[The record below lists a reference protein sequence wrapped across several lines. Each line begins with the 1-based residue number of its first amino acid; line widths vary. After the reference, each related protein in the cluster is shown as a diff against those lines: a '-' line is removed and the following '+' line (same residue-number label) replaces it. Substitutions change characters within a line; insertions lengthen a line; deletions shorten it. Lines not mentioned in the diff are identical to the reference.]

1 MTKEEAK
8 KRIEKLK
15 KEINY
20 HSYLYH
26 VLDSPEIPD
35 AVWDSL
41 KQELQKLEEQ
51 YPDLVTPD
59 SPTQRVGGQP
69 LEKFKKVR
77 HKVRQW
83 SFQDIFSEE
92 ELYDFLTR
100 VKTFLQKKGIEP
112 KKIEYTCE
120 LKIDGMHIVLTYE
133 KGVLKQA
140 ATRGDGKVGEDVTQ
154 NIKTISSI
162 PLRLQ
167 KNYSL
172 VAEGEIWMSDAAFR
186 QLNEERKAKGEKEFA
201 NPRNAAAGSVR
212 QLDPKITAQR
222 QLDCFFYDLS
232 YLEGAAY
239 PPTQYEEL
247 LFLKKV
253 GLKVNPHSRLCSS
266 AEEIISFW
274 RYWQKHREKEEYWID
289 GIVVKLNRR
298 DWQEIL
304 GYTGKAPRFAIAF
317 KFPAEQATTR
327 IKDIVVQ
334 VGRTG
339 ALTPVAC
346 LEPVKL
352 AGSLISRATL
362 HNEDEIKKKDI
373 RIGDTVII
381 QKAGDIIPE
390 VVEPLKNLRTGKE
403 KKFKMPSRCPICGA
417 PVKRKEGEAAYYCL
431 NPRCYAQE
439 KERIIHF
446 VSKKGLDIEGL
457 GRKIVEQLIDQGL
470 ISSFADIF
478 RLKKGDLLPLERFA
492 EKSADNLLQAIER
505 AKKVTLP
512 KFLTALGIRYVGEET
527 ALLLAKN
534 LPSFSNLREAL
545 NFFRQTPPEFYCQIK
560 GIGEKAAQS
569 LFRYFQDE
577 KNWQQ
582 LQDLLS
588 LGVELAAPSDSP
600 SAMPAKKLAGKSFVL
615 TGALK
620 HLTRD
625 QAKDK
630 IRLLGGKVLSQVS
643 KNTDFVVVGEKPGS
657 KYKKA
662 KELGIKTISEEEFL
676 KLLK

>member
-1 MTKEEAK
+1 
-8 KRIEKLK
+8 
-15 KEINY
+15 
-20 HSYLYH
+20 
-26 VLDSPEIPD
+26 
-35 AVWDSL
+35 
-41 KQELQKLEEQ
+41 
-51 YPDLVTPD
+51 
-59 SPTQRVGGQP
+59 
-69 LEKFKKVR
+69 
-77 HKVRQW
+77 
-83 SFQDIFSEE
+83 
-92 ELYDFLTR
+92 
-100 VKTFLQKKGIEP
+100 
-112 KKIEYTCE
+112 
-120 LKIDGMHIVLTYE
+120 
-133 KGVLKQA
+133 
-140 ATRGDGKVGEDVTQ
+140 
-154 NIKTISSI
+154 
-162 PLRLQ
+162 
-167 KNYSL
+167 
-172 VAEGEIWMSDAAFR
+172 
-186 QLNEERKAKGEKEFA
+186 
-201 NPRNAAAGSVR
+201 
-212 QLDPKITAQR
+212 
-222 QLDCFFYDLS
+222 
-232 YLEGAAY
+232 
-239 PPTQYEEL
+239 
-247 LFLKKV
+247 
-253 GLKVNPHSRLCSS
+253 
-266 AEEIISFW
+266 
-274 RYWQKHREKEEYWID
+274 
-289 GIVVKLNRR
+289 
-298 DWQEIL
+298 L
-304 GYTGKAPRFAIAF
+304 GHTGKAPRFAIAF